1 MAHRLSQIGL
11 FSKLRSQSQIQSE
24 ETPIRRRF
32 HVEPGAREKALL
44 EEDPALKNYKSNKAG
59 VRRIKKIGN
68 ALLILTVAAC
78 SYEMYVKAGI
88 RKAKF
93 EEMQAKSE
101 GQKAEA

>member
-1 MAHRLSQIGL
+1 MAYRLSQIE
-11 FSKLRSQSQIQSE
+11 QIQGE

-44 EEDPALKNYKSNKAG
+44 EEDPALKKYKSNKAG

-68 ALLILTVAAC
+68 ALLIVTVAAC

-88 RKAKF
+88 RKAKY
-93 EEMQAKSE
+93 EEMQAKSG
-101 GQKAEA
+101 GQKVEA